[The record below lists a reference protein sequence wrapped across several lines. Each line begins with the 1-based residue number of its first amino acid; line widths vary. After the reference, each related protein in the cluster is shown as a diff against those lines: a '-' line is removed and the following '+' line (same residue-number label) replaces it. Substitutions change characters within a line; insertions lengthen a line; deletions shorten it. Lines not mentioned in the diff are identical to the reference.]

1 MKRKSHSK
9 WKRSLQAALTLGPV
23 LLCVASSCQ
32 TGTGR
37 GEEKKRGQGDE
48 RDAKVGAVVSSPTSA
63 IAAPVDGAYFE
74 KQARPLLQANCL
86 GCHGVGNRLAGLDL
100 RTREGA
106 LRGGTRGAA
115 FVPGQADK
123 SVLMQLVNGSRAP
136 LMPPTGK
143 LSGAQIEVLRK
154 WIAGGAPYDANP
166 VADAK
171 KQVWWSFKAPT
182 LPPVPIVKSAWV
194 RNPIDAFVLAKLD
207 AAHLKPSPAASRR
220 VLIRRAYLDLI
231 GLPPT
236 PDEAAAFETDTSPDA
251 WRKVVDRLLA
261 SPRYGERWGRHW
273 LDLARYADSGGFEG
287 DKDRPFAWRYRD
299 YVIDA
304 LNQDKPYNDF
314 LREQIAGDE
323 IRPVSR
329 DAIIATGYLACGP
342 QDIVENNAR
351 TRANEL
357 DDLVSTTGA
366 VALGLTVGCAR
377 CHDHKYDPIKQ
388 TDYYRLSALFA
399 PTERRDMDVPTP
411 EERASVQAHNAPIE
425 KELSA
430 ARSQAEPLRVR
441 GAEAAKKAG
450 HAAPTEAELLA
461 SLPPPERGELSPLL
475 ARIHTL
481 ETSLQPMPRTQAVT
495 DSKGAWPAAHLLE
508 RGDAYHPGEEV
519 QPGFI
524 CALPGG
530 DRNVPP
536 AQPNSATTGRR
547 LAFADWL
554 ATPQNPLTARVW
566 VNRVWRQHFGRG
578 LVNTPSNFGISGELP
593 SHPELLDWLACKF
606 MEPKTCAWR
615 LKPLHR
621 LMLLSSTYQQASDI
635 RDAAQ
640 KADPQDKLYWR
651 MLTRRLEAEAIRDSL
666 LCVAGTLNLNMGG
679 PPVYPPIDPSLRA
692 DTFQGSNWQ
701 DGKDDTTTWRRSVY
715 VKVKRSTLL
724 PELEV
729 FDCPE
734 ITYTVAQRNVTTT
747 PVQALTL
754 LNDPLILRQSA
765 LFAQRLQKE
774 CPNNPAKQI
783 DRAFRLALGRPP
795 NAREASLSLTFM
807 QKRGPN
813 GLQDFCHALFNL
825 NEFVYVP

>member
-1 MKRKSHSK
+1 M
-9 WKRSLQAALTLGPV
+9 SLLTL
-23 LLCVASSCQ
+23 AAACQ
-32 TGTGR
+32 TGVRR
-37 GEEKKRGQGDE
+37 GEGERGRR
-48 RDAKVGAVVSSPTSA
+48 RDKTAVKTVVVAPDAASA
-63 IAAPVDGAYFE
+63 IPVDAAFFE
-74 KQARPLLQANCL
+74 HQVRPLLERNCL

-100 RTREGA
+100 RSREAA
-106 LRGGTRGAA
+106 LKGGTRGAA
-115 FVPGQADK
+115 FVAGQPDK
-123 SVLMQLVNGSRAP
+123 SVLMQLVSGKRAP

-143 LSGAQIEVLRK
+143 LPAKEIALLRQ
-154 WIAGGAPYDANP
+154 WIGGGAPWDAVSGEN
-166 VADAK
+166 AK

-182 LPPVPIVKSAWV
+182 LPRVPVVHSPFV
-194 RNPIDAFVLAKLD
+194 RNPIDAFVLAGLN
-207 AAHLKPSPAASRR
+207 AAHLKPSPPAKRG

-231 GLPPT
+231 GLAPS
-236 PDEAAAFETDTSPDA
+236 PDEVRAFETDTSSRA
-251 WRKVVDRLLA
+251 WETVVDRLLA

-304 LNQDKPYNDF
+304 FNHDKPYNEF
-314 LREQIAGDE
+314 LREQLAGDE
-323 IRPVSR
+323 IRPN
-329 DAIIATGYLACGP
+329 DPAALIATGYLACGP

-357 DDLVSTTGA
+357 DDLVSTTGS
-366 VALGLTVGCAR
+366 VVLGLTVGCAR

-388 TDYYRLSALFA
+388 TDYYRLSAIFA
-399 PTERRDMDVPTP
+399 PTERRDMDVPAP
-411 EERASVQAHNAPIE
+411 QERAAIDAHNGPII
-425 KELSA
+425 KELTTLRA
-430 ARSQAEPLRVR
+430 QAEPLKQR
-441 GAEAAKKAG
+441 GIEAAKKAG
-450 HAAPTEAELLA
+450 HAAPTDAELLA
-461 SLPPPERGELSPLL
+461 ALTGPDQGTLTTVLS
-475 ARIHTL
+475 RIHALEATL
-481 ETSLQPMPRTQAVT
+481 QTLPRTQGVT
-495 DSKGAWPAAHLLE
+495 DKGRDWPAAHLLL

-519 QPGFI
+519 KPGFI

-530 DRNVPP
+530 DQVVP
-536 AQPNSATTGRR
+536 AANANAATTGRR
-547 LAFADWL
+547 AALADWL
-554 ATPQNPLTARVW
+554 ASPQNPLTARVF

-593 SHPELLDWLACKF
+593 SHPELLDWLSCKF
-606 MEPKTCAWR
+606 VEGEACAWR

-635 RDAAQ
+635 REDAQ

-651 MLTRRLEAEAIRDSL
+651 MPVRRLEAEAIRDSL
-666 LCVAGTLNLNMGG
+666 LYAAGTLNLDMGG

-692 DTFQGSNWQ
+692 DTFQGPNWQ

-734 ITYTVAQRNVTTT
+734 ITYTVAQRNITTT
-747 PVQALTL
+747 PLQALTL
-754 LNDPLILRQSA
+754 LNDPLIVRQSG
-765 LFAQRLQKE
+765 LFAQRLSRE
-774 CPNNPAKQI
+774 CPNNPTQQI
-783 DRAFRLALGRPP
+783 ERAFRLALARPP
-795 NAREASLSLTFM
+795 TPHESTLSLAFL

-813 GLQDFCHALFNL
+813 SLEDFCHALFNL